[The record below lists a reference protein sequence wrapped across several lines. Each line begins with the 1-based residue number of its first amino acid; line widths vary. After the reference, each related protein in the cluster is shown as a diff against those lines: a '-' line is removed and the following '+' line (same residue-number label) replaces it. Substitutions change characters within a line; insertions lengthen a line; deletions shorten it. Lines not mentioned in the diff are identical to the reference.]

1 MKAFFNAWIAAA
13 VALPLVLLPMVRAF
27 HRNPELFGL
36 NIKPQTATAAQ
47 SKKQAIPPRDELL
60 TRAAACQYSE
70 DITKVDDKTLN
81 DVVAKCEAKK

>member
-36 NIKPQTATAAQ
+36 NVKPQTAMA
-47 SKKQAIPPRDELL
+47 SAIPPREALL
-60 TRAAACQYSE
+60 KRAAACQYSIE
-70 DITKVDDKTLN
+70 IAKVDDKKLN
-81 DVVAKCEAKK
+81 DLVAECEAKK